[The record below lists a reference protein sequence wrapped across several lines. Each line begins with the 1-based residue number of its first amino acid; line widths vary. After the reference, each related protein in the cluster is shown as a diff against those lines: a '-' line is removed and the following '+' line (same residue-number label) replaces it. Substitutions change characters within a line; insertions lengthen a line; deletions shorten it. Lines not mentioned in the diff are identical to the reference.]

1 VEHLA
6 GPEAVEPLA
15 TPHGFDPAARTT
27 LLAVMAYQG
36 LTLPLLGVAAPWI
49 SPRFGLDATALAK
62 VYAVMSFSALV
73 TFGAA
78 RLADRAGRRR
88 TLALCLVVSA
98 LAALGAALSRS
109 LTAFVG
115 CELVR
120 FSAAGALANSALSL
134 FAEAAPDS
142 RARAAA
148 VAKAGMAAAAGG
160 ASLLVVMPL
169 VAHLPHNFRWVYAG
183 AAGGVALVPALF
195 RWVPESA
202 RWEHARA
209 RGSLGNSTVLDVFAR
224 PWLRRTAAIVGAS
237 LLGGVE
243 GAAVGS
249 WSYYYGVTVVGVSPA
264 SMSAW
269 SLAATAA
276 GFWGFRLGEGFAER
290 LGRIKT
296 AVAFGLLHQAAALWL
311 YLGPPRGFPVPACWL
326 GLGLCVSAVGASAS
340 GTAKSTAGL
349 ELFPTPLRVTLMGYV
364 ALAGAVATGLSNLMI
379 SCLAGPLGGLS
390 RAVALVSLSGV
401 LSLVVFGL
409 GVDETRGRTLEDSA
423 AEPEEPVTRSP
434 PARSKSLV

>member
-1 VEHLA
+1 MEHLA
-6 GPEAVEPLA
+6 GPVAIEPLA
-15 TPHGFDPAARTT
+15 TPHGFDPAARAT
-27 LLAVMAYQG
+27 LLTVMAYQG
-36 LTLPLLGVAAPWI
+36 LTLPLLAVAAPWI
-49 SPRFGLDATALAK
+49 SPRFGLDASALAK

-88 TLALCLVVSA
+88 TLALCLVVTS

-109 LTAFVG
+109 LVAFVG

-120 FSAAGALANSALSL
+120 FAAAGALANSTLSL
-134 FAEAAPDS
+134 FVEAAPNS

-169 VAHLPHNFRWVYAG
+169 AARLPHNFRWIYVV
-183 AAGGVALVPALF
+183 AAGGIVLVPALS

-209 RGSLGNSTVLDVFAR
+209 QGSLRSSTIFDVFAA
-224 PWLRRTAAIVGAS
+224 PWLRRTVAIVGAS

-249 WSYYYGVTVVGVSPA
+249 WSYYYGVTVVGISPA
-264 SMSAW
+264 SMSVW

-276 GFWGFRLGEGFAER
+276 GFWGFRLGQGFAER

-296 AVAFGLLHQAAALWL
+296 AVVFGLLHQAAALWL
-311 YLGPPRGFPVPACWL
+311 YLGPPHGFPVPAFWL
-326 GLGLCVSAVGASAS
+326 GLGLCASAVGASAS

-349 ELFPTPLRVTLMGYV
+349 ELFPTPLRVTLMGYI
-364 ALAGAVATGLSNLMI
+364 ALAGATATGLSNLLI
-379 SCLAGPLGGLS
+379 SFLAGPLGGLS

-401 LSLVVFGL
+401 LSLAVFGF
-409 GVDETRGRTLEDSA
+409 GVEETRGKSLEESA
-423 AEPEEPVTRSP
+423 AEAEEPVSEAEP
-434 PARSKSLV
+434 SRSKSLV